1 MATMERAFKGQKS
14 GEKLILGGHV
24 KEKRRRATNR
34 ITLSDVAQK
43 VGVSPITVSRALNRP
58 EKVTD
63 ELRESILEAVN
74 ELGYVP
80 DFAARALASRASN
93 IIGVLSS
100 LLGTSIF
107 PPVMKGIEDRV
118 RDTGMRI
125 QYVNTS
131 FDPEEEIHQL
141 KQFFAQNPAGIIIG
155 GVQIDPRVTQL
166 LRDAP
171 CPVVQFVDISYPA
184 IDMAVG
190 IDNRAAGLVAVN
202 HLLEKGYRRI
212 GFCSGRVDIPVTMR
226 LESFRQ
232 RLSEEGLYDPELI
245 ISVTA
250 DNPFSLGGEILDR
263 LFAKAPDLD
272 GILCATD
279 DLAMGVLF
287 ECQRRGIKVAQQL
300 GVCGFTD
307 IDYAA
312 HVCPSLTTVR
322 MPLYQLGYSAANM
335 ILRLKEGRKHTEPVD
350 LGFQLIERE
359 STQRRSDTI

>member
-1 MATMERAFKGQKS
+1 VRERRKGT
-14 GEKLILGGHV
+14 LARV
-24 KEKRRRATNR
+24 
-34 ITLSDVAQK
+34 TLSDVANK

-63 ELRESILEAVN
+63 ELRETILEAVK

-80 DFAARALASRASN
+80 DFAARALASRTSN

-100 LLGTSIF
+100 MLGTSIF

-118 RDTGMRI
+118 RDSGMRI

-131 FDPEEEIHQL
+131 FCADEEIHQL
-141 KQFFAQNPAGIIIG
+141 KEFFAQNPAGIMIG
-155 GVQIDPRVTQL
+155 GVQIDPRVSEL
-166 LRDAP
+166 LRQAP

-190 IDNRAAGLVAVN
+190 VDNRAAGKVAIN

-226 LESFRQ
+226 LESYQ
-232 RLSEEGLYDPELI
+232 ESLSEHGLYDPNLV
-245 ISVTA
+245 ISVSA
-250 DNPFSLGGEILDR
+250 ENPIGAGGEILDR
-263 LFAKAPDLD
+263 LFAIAPDLD
-272 GILCATD
+272 AILCAHD
-279 DLAMGVLF
+279 DLAIAILF
-287 ECQRRGIKVAQQL
+287 ECQRRKIDVPTQL

-312 HVCPSLTTVR
+312 HTVPSLTTVK
-322 MPLYQLGYSAANM
+322 MPLYQLGYSATNM
-335 ILRLKEGRKHTEPVD
+335 ILRVKEARQHTEPVD
-350 LGFQLIERE
+350 LGFKLIERD
-359 STQRRSDTI
+359 STRRIPTKS